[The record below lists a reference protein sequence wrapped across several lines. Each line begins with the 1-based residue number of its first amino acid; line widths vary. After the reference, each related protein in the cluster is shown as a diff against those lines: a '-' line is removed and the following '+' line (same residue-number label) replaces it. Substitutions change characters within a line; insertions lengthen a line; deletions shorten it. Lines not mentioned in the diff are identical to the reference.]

1 MIGWV
6 SMREDMEYISGVLD
20 ELEAIVRDAS
30 KVPMRKGWA
39 VVDRADLLVI
49 LDEIRG
55 SLPKELSEAESIR
68 RECAEVVAA
77 AEEEARR
84 IIEDAHERAEA
95 KVLDTELY
103 RRSQR
108 RAGEAVERAER
119 YAREIQ
125 GGSEVYQDRVMN
137 QLESWF
143 QDSLVS
149 VGESRQELSS
159 SSPVR
164 RSPMPTVEAP
174 PAPEEPAPKENGHDR
189 GWRASSA

>member
-1 MIGWV
+1 LTN
-6 SMREDMEYISGVLD
+6 MREDMEYISGVLD
-20 ELEAIVRDAS
+20 EMEALVEDAS
-30 KVPMRKGWA
+30 GVPMRKGRA
-39 VVDRADLLVI
+39 MVDRTDLLTM
-49 LDEIRG
+49 LDELRG
-55 SLPKELSEAESIR
+55 VLPRELSEAESIR
-68 RECAEVVAA
+68 RECAAVVAA

-84 IIEDAHERAEA
+84 IVETAHERAEA

-108 RAGEAVERAER
+108 RAAEGVERAER
-119 YAREIQ
+119 YAREIR
-125 GGSEVYQDRVMN
+125 GGSDVYQDRVLG

-149 VGESRQELSS
+149 VGESRQELG

-164 RSPMPTVEAP
+164 RAPGTAAEQAPSEA
-174 PAPEEPAPKENGHDR
+174 EENGQ